1 MRILHTGDWHVGKT
15 LYRHQ
20 RLDEAAAVLDEVV
33 HIARAGEVDL
43 TLVCGDVFD
52 QFAPSAEAERIVYRT
67 LIALRDTGSS
77 VLVIPGNHDNAR
89 RFAAIEDLSGAA
101 GIKIVPEVRRPD
113 AGGIVEFA
121 SRDARQTVQVA
132 ALPWVAEKRL
142 FGAEEMMGLEGD
154 PSNAYA
160 DELAK
165 LLRALCNGFEA
176 GKIHILAGHLF
187 VSGAKIGGG
196 ERTLTIGEIFAV
208 DPQGLPPTPQY
219 IALGHV
225 HRPQAVTATPV
236 ATRYSGSLLQL
247 DFGEREQE
255 KSVAIVNVD
264 PGRPPEVTT
273 VTLAGGHGL
282 LDVAGTLDELRGME
296 IDPDAYL
303 RVTLRCDGPS
313 PGLADEVRE
322 FLPRALVVQLEYER
336 ESADREAGELQR
348 LEPRELFA
356 RYYQRRHGAAADD
369 RMLRLF
375 DELFEEVSGAPA

>member
-15 LYRHQ
+15 LHRHQ
-20 RLDEAAAVLDEVV
+20 RLDEAAEVLDEVV
-33 HIARAGEVDL
+33 QTAREDEVDL

-52 QFAPSAEAERIVYRT
+52 QFAPSAEAERIVYR
-67 LIALRDTGSS
+67 ALVELRTTGSA

-89 RFAAIEDLSGAA
+89 RFAAIERLSGAA
-101 GIKIVPEVRRPD
+101 GVVIVPEVRRPD
-113 AGGIVEFA
+113 AGGIVEFT
-121 SRDARQTVQVA
+121 SRDGKHVAQVA
-132 ALPWVAEKRL
+132 ALPWVPEKRL

-165 LLRALCNGFEA
+165 LLRALCDGFEP

-187 VSGAKIGGG
+187 VSGAKVGGG

-208 DPQGLPPTPQY
+208 DPQGLPTTPQY

-225 HRPQAVTATPV
+225 HRPQAVSAAPV
-236 ATRYSGSLLQL
+236 PTRYSGSLLQL

-255 KSVAIVNVD
+255 KSVAIVELE

-273 VTLAGGHGL
+273 FGLEGGRRL
-282 LDVAGTLDELRGME
+282 LDVAGTLDELRAME

-303 RVTLRCDGPS
+303 RVALRCEGPS

-322 FLPRALVVQLEYER
+322 FLPGALVVQLDYER
-336 ESADREAGELQR
+336 ESGGREPGELQR

-356 RYYQRRHGAAADD
+356 RYYQDRHGAPAED

-375 DELFEEVSGAPA
+375 DELFEEVTGAAA

>member
-1 MRILHTGDWHVGKT
+1 MRILHTGDWHLGKT
-15 LYRHQ
+15 LHRHQ
-20 RLDEAAAVLDEVV
+20 RLDEAAEVLDEVV
-33 HIARAGEVDL
+33 QIAREADVDL

-52 QFAPSAEAERIVYRT
+52 QFAPSAEAERIVYR
-67 LIALRDTGSS
+67 ALVELRATGSA

-89 RFAAIEDLSGAA
+89 RFAAIEGLSGAA
-101 GIKIVPEVRRPD
+101 GVLIVPEVRRPD
-113 AGGIVEFA
+113 AGGIIEFT
-121 SRDARQTVQVA
+121 SRDGKHVAQVA
-132 ALPWVAEKRL
+132 ALPWVPEKRL

-165 LLRALCNGFEA
+165 LLTALCDGFEP
-176 GKIHILAGHLF
+176 GKIHVLAGHLF
-187 VSGAKIGGG
+187 VSGAKVGGG

-208 DPQGLPPTPQY
+208 DPQGLPTTPQY

-225 HRPQAVTATPV
+225 HRPQAVTAAPV
-236 ATRYSGSLLQL
+236 PTRYSGSLLQL

-255 KSVAIVNVD
+255 KSVAIVELK

-273 VTLAGGHGL
+273 FGLKGGRRL
-282 LDVAGTLDELRGME
+282 LDVAGTLDELRAME

-303 RVTLRCDGPS
+303 RVTLRCEGPS

-322 FLPRALVVQLEYER
+322 FLSGALVVQLEYER
-336 ESADREAGELQR
+336 ESGGRQPGELQR

-356 RYYQRRHGAAADD
+356 RYYQDRHGAPADD

-375 DELFEEVSGAPA
+375 DELFEEVTSAPA

>member
-1 MRILHTGDWHVGKT
+1 
-15 LYRHQ
+15 
-20 RLDEAAAVLDEVV
+20 
-33 HIARAGEVDL
+33 
-43 TLVCGDVFD
+43 
-52 QFAPSAEAERIVYRT
+52 
-67 LIALRDTGSS
+67 
-77 VLVIPGNHDNAR
+77 
-89 RFAAIEDLSGAA
+89 
-101 GIKIVPEVRRPD
+101 
-113 AGGIVEFA
+113 
-121 SRDARQTVQVA
+121 
-132 ALPWVAEKRL
+132 
-142 FGAEEMMGLEGD
+142 
-154 PSNAYA
+154 
-160 DELAK
+160 
-165 LLRALCNGFEA
+165 
-176 GKIHILAGHLF
+176 
-187 VSGAKIGGG
+187 
-196 ERTLTIGEIFAV
+196 
-208 DPQGLPPTPQY
+208 
-219 IALGHV
+219 
-225 HRPQAVTATPV
+225 
-236 ATRYSGSLLQL
+236 LLQL

-336 ESADREAGELQR
+336 ESGDREAGELRR